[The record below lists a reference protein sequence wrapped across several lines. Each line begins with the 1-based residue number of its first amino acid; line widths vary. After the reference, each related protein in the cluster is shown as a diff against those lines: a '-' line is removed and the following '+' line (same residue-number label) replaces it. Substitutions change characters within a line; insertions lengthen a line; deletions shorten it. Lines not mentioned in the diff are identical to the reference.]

1 MKKNLVF
8 YIFILGLSFLVTAC
22 NKKQN
27 ETTTERLAQLDS
39 LLDTQPQTVLDS
51 LEIIRPERLSR
62 FNTAYSQLL
71 QTIADDK
78 TDFEFQ
84 SDSLIS
90 SAVSTLQTH
99 QTQYP
104 ELYARS
110 LLYQGIVRYR
120 MGVTDSTSYIPIKQ
134 SAHFIETSVENK
146 NAVSYFVYYYL
157 GLLFFENNNPIE
169 SINYLKKSLISSK
182 HLGNEKY
189 LFNSYSELA
198 WAYLQLQQMD
208 STKLYIDTLKS
219 FQHLSEA
226 NKIGIKHLEA
236 SYYERNLDHEKAL
249 KVNSELLNNPYYSN
263 KRNLSKIYYKL
274 SKNYKSLNDFTNA
287 LLYAE
292 RAVSSIEDT
301 TDILNYHYYENIA
314 EIAEKLQLWEKSF
327 RSLAKSNE
335 LKTKLF
341 ETNSE
346 TKLLELERKYDLKQ
360 AENMALRYKN
370 QRFLLFG
377 VSTILLLI
385 VCGGIILRSQFIVR
399 KKTELKL
406 EKNEKERIK
415 LEKDSLEYEVKQK
428 DFLLPIYHQISER
441 NEMLRKVLD
450 NLKTNSYIEANE
462 NILKKIITTYNDFT
476 ASTQID
482 PTKFFAEEEFV
493 EFTEVDLAQAKKLN
507 PSDKIMLIFAGFRL
521 DNKQIAV
528 LLNISDSAVRA
539 RKAKLRAKLDKNQ
552 IKLNR
557 ITL

>member
-134 SAHFIETSVENK
+134 SAHIIETSVENK

-346 TKLLELERKYDLKQ
+346 TKLLELERKYDLNQ

-462 NILKKIITTYNDFT
+462 NILKKIITTYNEFT